1 MIIADRSRRCPSL
14 LKFVLKLK
22 SYETEISLRNSRNLC
37 LFTFLHSRSNELF
50 LPSGVNF
57 QVSTDM
63 GRHRGGGSEVR
74 TKDAQDK

>member
-1 MIIADRSRRCPSL
+1 MDSRGDS
-14 LKFVLKLK
+14 K
-22 SYETEISLRNSRNLC
+22 
-37 LFTFLHSRSNELF
+37 SNELF

-57 QVSTDM
+57 QVSIDM